1 MMGHLCLDNQITSYY
16 CRCNLKSYL
25 DSQVFDFY
33 TKMVCIKVVRTVV
46 LILLTRPP
54 LLALLQV

>member
-16 CRCNLKSYL
+16 CQCNLNSYL
-25 DSQVFDFY
+25 ARQVFGFY
-33 TKMVCIKVVRTVV
+33 IKVVLIVV